1 MGSSGPD
8 YRAPV
13 EAPNTLQ
20 SMQEVTIV
28 EAISE
33 GPIVGLYTGDERSIA
48 LNDNPLKT
56 EAGALTYQNVGWSI
70 RTGLPDQ
77 EPFADVAGTESEVS
91 VGVEVTKYFPRA
103 SGSGSGAVTRTISNP
118 NCTHVRVTLSVQ
130 GLYKQIVD
138 DADHTGYTVGE
149 TVEYSVTI
157 IDAADK
163 VIISDS
169 QKRTD
174 KTMSSAQWTMKYALS
189 GTAPWR
195 VSVTKNHAD
204 NEKADIKNDLYWS
217 SYTEI
222 IARKMIYPH
231 TAVMMIRG
239 SAETFGSSIPTRAY
253 RVKGLI
259 VEVPS
264 NYDPATR
271 VYTGIWNGT
280 FKNAWTDNPA
290 WILRDII
297 ENDRYGLKKVF
308 PPRWTNPLM
317 DKWTL
322 YEIAK
327 ICDEGV
333 NDGYGGTEPRYTF
346 NGQIMGSGDAK
357 EVVQSIA
364 SVFHGM
370 TYWGS
375 ALMFAVCDYPTD
387 PLRTLN
393 QTTINSG
400 TLSYSTGSAQEI
412 HSVALVTWYDPDNY
426 GKATIET
433 VVDWDKYQ
441 RYGYREVKVTAY
453 GCYSRGQAYRH
464 GLWTL
469 LTEDEQWQCTL
480 EQGLEGYDLMP
491 GTVVKIADP
500 TIMGTRYS
508 GRVLSIDG
516 KQITL
521 DAAVVLVDG
530 ESYKLY
536 IVADDGT
543 EEELT
548 ITSRG
553 ESNIVTVSKGLAKGF
568 TDYPAWSISGTD
580 AAPREFSVRT
590 LKEKSDGTVEV
601 SLREVN
607 ANKYLKIESNLTLK
621 RPPVSKPSKGNV
633 TPPSGLVVMANTYIE
648 NGTPSQRLTFSWA
661 ATGDPDAAEYE
672 AGYQSPSGAWMN
684 FTPQRVFSIDV
695 PAALPG
701 VWTFRVRACAIDGR
715 LSDWA
720 EKSYTLSG
728 IATTPTA
735 PTNLQAVP
743 GHRSVTIKWTAAN
756 DALVGHYEVYMSSDE
771 YLDNAVLVGKIYG
784 SSFTVMD
791 LGILDTKW
799 FWVRSVSYA
808 DAGVSS
814 DMVGPVFATTKA
826 LEMEDIP
833 DQSIEPGKFIPQ
845 LERVIADVQKL
856 SVAGVVSAIVTDKNR
871 DKAATATQEL
881 NTKVVEGFQAEATAR
896 TELAARINENTAALV
911 EEQTARAEADR
922 AEATARETLAVQ
934 MSQNIA
940 AAIQTEAE
948 ARAAA
953 DRAEASQR
961 ETLATQVGGNTA
973 AIQTNAIAIATVDGK
988 VEATYSVVVD
998 ANGRIAGIML
1008 GSNGQTSEMVV
1019 LADKFKIAKADG
1031 SATQIF
1037 TVDTVT
1043 GFVQIVGSLIASGS
1057 ITGDKIFSKTKIQ
1070 IGDSIILDGA
1080 NEVIQIGTNIV
1091 LNGKDGSFF

>member
-33 GPIVGLYTGDERSIA
+33 GPIVGLYTGDEQSIA
-48 LNDNPLKT
+48 LNENPLKT
-56 EAGALTYQNVGWSI
+56 ADGAYTYQNVGWDV
-70 RTGLPDQ
+70 RLGLPDQ

-103 SGSGSGAVTRTISNP
+103 SGLGSGAVSRTITNA

-130 GLYKQIVD
+130 ALYKTILD
-138 DADHTGYTVGE
+138 DEENAGNTYEE
-149 TVEYSVTI
+149 TVTYSVVIT
-157 IDAADK
+157 DAANK

-169 QKRTD
+169 QSLTY
-174 KTMSSAQWTMKYALS
+174 KTMSSAQWAAKYALA
-189 GTAPWR
+189 GTAPWK
-195 VSVTKNHAD
+195 VTVTKMYDD
-204 NEKADIKNDLYWS
+204 NEKSNIQNNISWS

-239 SAETFGSSIPTRAY
+239 SAETFGSSIPSRAY
-253 RVKGLI
+253 RIKGLI
-259 VEVPS
+259 VSVPS

-271 VYTGIWNGT
+271 AYSGIWNGT
-280 FKNAWTDNPA
+280 FKEAWTDNPA
-290 WILRDII
+290 WILRDLI
-297 ENDRYGLKKVF
+297 ESDRYGLKKVF

-322 YEIAK
+322 YDIAK
-327 ICDEGV
+327 ICDEKVINGF
-333 NDGYGGTEPRYTF
+333 GGMEPRYTF
-346 NGQIMGSGDAK
+346 NGQIMGSGEAK

-375 ALMFAVCDYPTD
+375 SLLFATCDYPSD
-387 PLRTLN
+387 ALRTLN
-393 QTTINSG
+393 QTTINNG

-508 GRVLSIDG
+508 GRALSISG
-516 KQITL
+516 RQVTL
-521 DAAVVLVDG
+521 DASVMLMEG
-530 ESYKLY
+530 ETYKLY
-536 IVADDGT
+536 LVADDGT
-543 EEELT
+543 EEERE

-553 ESNIVTVSKGLAKGF
+553 ESSVLTISSALKKSF
-568 TDYPAWSISGTD
+568 SEYPAWSISGTD
-580 AAPREFSVRT
+580 AAPREFAVRT
-590 LKEKSDGTVEV
+590 LKEKQDGTVEV

-607 ANKYLKIESNLTLK
+607 TNKYLKLESSVVLK
-621 RPPVSKPSKGNV
+621 EPPLRKPTKGSVSS
-633 TPPSGLVVMANTYIE
+633 PPGLVVIANTYIE
-648 NGTPSQRLTFSWA
+648 NGTPMQRLTFSWA

-684 FTPQRVFSIDV
+684 FTPQRIFTIDV
-695 PAALPG
+695 PAAMPG
-701 VWTFRVRACAIDGR
+701 KWLFRVRACALDGR
-715 LSDWA
+715 ISEWA
-720 EKSYTLSG
+720 EKSFTLDG
-728 IATTPTA
+728 IATAPSK
-735 PTNLQAVP
+735 PTNLKAAS
-743 GHRSVTIKWTAAN
+743 GHRSITVSWAAAN
-756 DALVGHYEVYMSSDE
+756 DALVGYYEVYMSSDE
-771 YLDNAVLVGKIYG
+771 SVANAELVGKIYG
-784 SSFTVMD
+784 SSFNVMN
-791 LGILDTKW
+791 LGILETKW

-808 DAGVSS
+808 DAGITS
-814 DMVGPVFATTKA
+814 DMVGPVWGITKA

-833 DQSIEPGKFIPQ
+833 DQSITPSKFIP
-845 LERVIADVQKL
+845 KL
-856 SVAGVVSAIVTDKNR
+856 QSMMEEVKAISAASIINSVNEDENR
-871 DKAATATQEL
+871 DTAAKATQEL
-881 NTKVVEGFQAEATAR
+881 DTKVVEGLEAEALAR
-896 TELAARINENTAALV
+896 TQLAATVGENASAIV
-911 EEQTARAEADR
+911 AEQKARAEADS
-922 AEATARETLAVQ
+922 AEATAREALAVKVGQ
-934 MSQNIA
+934 DISA
-940 AAIQTEAE
+940 AVQTEAQ
-948 ARAAA
+948 ARASA
-953 DRAEASQR
+953 DQAEA
-961 ETLATQVGGNTA
+961 LARTQLAAKVGENTA
-973 AIQTNAIAIATVDGK
+973 AIQTNASAIATVDGK
-988 VEATYSVVVD
+988 VEATYSIMVD
-998 ANGRIAGIML
+998 AIGKIVGFIL
-1008 GSNGQTSEMVV
+1008 GTDGLTSEFSI
-1019 LADKFKIAKADG
+1019 LADKFKISKADG
-1031 SATQIF
+1031 TDTQIF
-1037 TVDTVT
+1037 TVDTAT
-1043 GFVQIVGSLIASGS
+1043 GLVQIIGSLIATGS
-1057 ITGDKIFSKTKIQ
+1057 ITGDKLNARTRIQ
-1070 IGDSIILDGA
+1070 VGDSIILDGPNNA
-1080 NEVIQIGTNIV
+1080 IQIGTGII
-1091 LNGKDGSFF
+1091 LNGDDGSFF